1 MKRLLVGLTAF
12 LLALSPVC
20 YSFSHTQKNA
30 APRFQDYP
38 ADVWA
43 GKATLLDVRSHALA
57 RTYRTRLRDALHE
70 HGINFAG
77 HYTFASI
84 GCGAGC
90 SIKAIVDART
100 G

>member
-1 MKRLLVGLTAF
+1 MKRLMLGLATL
-12 LLALSPVC
+12 LLALSPLG
-20 YSFSHTQKNA
+20 YSISRAQKND

-57 RTYRTRLRDALHE
+57 RTYRARLREALRE
-70 HGINFAG
+70 QGISFAG

-90 SIKAIVDART
+90 SINAIIDART